1 MALKKHSISIRGHRT
16 SFSLEDEFWQKLQSI
31 AQERNVSVARL
42 ITQIDAKRSA
52 DQNLSSALRVFVLRD
67 ALSPPLTAP
76 EQGSVSGP
84 LTGVRIIDLT
94 SVVSGPLGTMALGD
108 QGADIIKV
116 EMPQGDFTRHVA
128 TSSGGFSASFLNN
141 NRNKRS
147 IVLDLKTDL
156 GKEALFTLVKD
167 ADVFVQNLRP
177 GVMERLGLGYE
188 TIASLNPRIVYASV
202 AGFGFTGPYANKP
215 VYDPLIQGVSAL
227 TTVQAGSDEARPKL
241 VRTILPDKLTGIQL
255 SQAITA
261 ALFARE
267 RTGIGQQVHISML
280 DTVIAFLWGSDMGNH
295 TFVDKESKKE
305 QAQSFIDLIYE
316 VADGFVSVAVMQDKQ
331 WNAFCEAI
339 DNDNLK
345 RDPRFAS
352 AVLREKN
359 KDARLQA
366 IQDAVIE
373 FRRDDLIAI
382 LEAKDVPCAPV
393 LTRTQMREHPQV
405 AANNI
410 LQEYEH
416 PAAGW
421 LRQSKHPAIF
431 SKTMNAPPT
440 PAPALGEHTES
451 VLREAGIA
459 EEKIEAILKLG
470 KKSAKA

>member
-31 AQERNVSVARL
+31 AHERHVPVAQL

-52 DQNLSSALRVFVLRD
+52 DQNLSSALRVFILRH
-67 ALSPPLTAP
+67 ALSQEPRMTQQEA
-76 EQGSVSGP
+76 GP
-84 LTGVRIIDLT
+84 LSGVRVIDLT

-128 TSSGGFSASFLNN
+128 THRGGFSASFINN

-147 IVLDLKTDL
+147 IVLDLKTSL
-156 GKEALFTLVKD
+156 GKEALFALIGN

-188 TIASLNPRIVYASV
+188 VISKINPHIIYASV
-202 AGFGFTGPYANKP
+202 AGFGFEGPYAKKP
-215 VYDPLIQGVSAL
+215 VYDPLIQAVSAL
-227 TTVQAGSDEARPKL
+227 TSVQAGSDEERPKL

-255 SQAITA
+255 SQAIAA
-261 ALFARE
+261 ALYSRE
-267 RTGIGQQVHISML
+267 RTGEGQQIHISML
-280 DTVIAFLWGSDMGNH
+280 DTIIAFLWGSDMGGH
-295 TFVDKESKKE
+295 TFVGSECKTE

-316 VADGFVSVAVMQDKQ
+316 VADGFVSIAVMQDKQ
-331 WNAFCEAI
+331 WNAFCDAI
-339 DNDNLK
+339 DNDALK

-366 IQDAVIE
+366 IQDAVINFE
-373 FRRDDLIAI
+373 REDLIAT

-393 LTRTQMREHPQV
+393 LTRTQMRQHPQV
-405 AANNI
+405 AANKI
-410 LQEYEH
+410 LQEYDH
-416 PAAGW
+416 PEAGR
-421 LRQSKHPAIF
+421 LRQSRHPAVF
-431 SKTMNAPPT
+431 SKATHAPPR
-440 PAPALGEHTES
+440 PAPTLGEHTEE
-451 VLREAGIA
+451 VLREVGIS
-459 EEKIEAILKLG
+459 EEKITEILKMIP
-470 KKSAKA
+470 KTAKG